1 MENTLEFCNIIFD
14 RYKVFLSTSL
24 KTLTNLSKSGKGW
37 QDGERLRFVSKL
49 EEFETK
55 NGICFKNEIKGWS
68 DGESKVL
75 QGNRV

>member
-14 RYKVFLSTSL
+14 RYKVFLSTFL

-49 EEFETK
+49 EKFETK
-55 NGICFKNEIKGWS
+55 HGICFKNETKGWS

-75 QGNRV
+75 QRNRF